1 MNNTIKTIDE
11 YIANFPEDIQILLEQ
26 IRATIIEK
34 LPEAEQCISYGMP
47 AFKTLGKP
55 LVYFAAFKNHIG
67 FYATPTGH
75 KAFANEL
82 STYKQGKGSVQFPL
96 NQPIPFN
103 LIAQIVEFKHNE
115 NLSKTTKNKNP
126 KLPNQEQVTNYL
138 NKLDHPLKNVVEE
151 LRKIVLATDTEIG
164 EQIKWNSLSFYYTGT
179 MQAFDPKE
187 YKRDIVVFNLHK
199 KDVVLLVF
207 PTGAKLSNN
216 TGFLEGQFTD
226 SRKTTSFCTLTEV
239 KSKEKDL
246 QTSLKEWL
254 TKVDK

>member
-1 MNNTIKTIDE
+1 MNNTITTIDE
-11 YIANFPEDIQILLEQ
+11 YIASFPKEVQVLLEQ

-34 LPEAEQCISYGMP
+34 IPEAEESISYKMP

-55 LVYFAAFKNHIG
+55 LAYFAAFKNHIG
-67 FYATPTGH
+67 FYATPTAQ
-75 KAFANEL
+75 KVFTNEL

-115 NLSKTTKNKNP
+115 NLSKITQNKTP
-126 KLPNQEQVTNYL
+126 KPSTQEQVTNYL
-138 NKLDHPLKNVVEE
+138 HTLDHPLKEVVTA
-151 LRKIVLATDTEIG
+151 LRKIILAIDDNIG
-164 EQIKWNSLSFYYTGT
+164 EQIKWNSLCFCYTGA
-179 MQAFDPKE
+179 MQPFNPKE

-199 KDVVLLVF
+199 KDFVLLVF
-207 PTGAKLSNN
+207 PTGAKLSNK

-226 SRKTTSFCTLTEV
+226 SRKIATFFTLNDV
-239 KSKEKDL
+239 KNKQTDL
-246 QTSLKEWL
+246 QTTLQEWL